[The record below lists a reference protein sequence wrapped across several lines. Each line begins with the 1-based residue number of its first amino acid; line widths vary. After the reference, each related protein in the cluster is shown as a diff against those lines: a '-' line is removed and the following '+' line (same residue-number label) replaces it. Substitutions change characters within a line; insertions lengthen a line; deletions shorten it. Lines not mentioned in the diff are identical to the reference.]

1 VAVGAFQILMV
12 LVMVFGLFYLFGVV
26 SVPWGG
32 LMKLYYRIRL
42 VGLLWASA
50 IILLGASRAFD
61 FP

>member
-1 VAVGAFQILMV
+1 MGAFQILMV
-12 LVMVFGLFYLFGVV
+12 LIMVFGLFYLFGVV
-26 SVPWGG
+26 SVPWGS

>member
-1 VAVGAFQILMV
+1 MGAFQILMV
-12 LVMVFGLFYLFGVV
+12 LIMVFGLFYLFGVV
-26 SVPWGG
+26 SVPWGS

-50 IILLGASRAFD
+50 IILIGASRALG

>member
-1 VAVGAFQILMV
+1 VGAFQILMV
-12 LVMVFGLFYLFGVV
+12 LIMVFGLFYLFGVV
-26 SVPWGG
+26 SVPWGS

-50 IILLGASRAFD
+50 IILIGASRAFG

>member
-1 VAVGAFQILMV
+1 VGAFQILMV
-12 LVMVFGLFYLFGVV
+12 LIMVFGLFYLFGVV

-32 LMKLYYRIRL
+32 LMKLYYRIRM
-42 VGLLWASA
+42 VGLLWACA

>member
-1 VAVGAFQILMV
+1 VGAFQILMV
-12 LVMVFGLFYLFGVV
+12 LIMVFGLFYLFGVV
-26 SVPWGG
+26 SVPWGS

>member
-1 VAVGAFQILMV
+1 MGAFQILLV
-12 LVMVFGLFYLFGVV
+12 LIMVFGLFYLFGVI

-42 VGLLWASA
+42 VGLLWAAA
-50 IILLGASRAFD
+50 IILLGVTRAFD